1 MEQQIEE
8 DIVNI
13 SAEEKEFNALEI
25 YNTKERVRKN
35 REAHE
40 FSMDSRRKFLNLFRK
55 ATQPKIIHKPNI

>member
-13 SAEEKEFNALEI
+13 SAEEKEFNAFEV
-25 YNTKERVRKN
+25 YNTKKRVKEN

-55 ATQPKIIHKPNI
+55 ATQAKVPHKPNI

>member
-55 ATQPKIIHKPNI
+55 ATQPKITHKPNI